1 MPADAI
7 QVRLMSAV
15 DLPAVNRIGGAS
27 DPYAVLQIIRTKE
40 SYTSDVC
47 LNTVNPT
54 WYQCFVFHHVH
65 PSDVLSISL
74 FDKNMMHPDV
84 ALGTAYISVG
94 HALSQASAV
103 VSQAA
108 FKPSTHVPPSPH
120 DIDSA
125 YPFVPHVPPDAI
137 PVPPSPSATLPRS
150 ATTPMTPNSATP
162 PTYYPSPPK
171 TPPRNIG
178 SADTFSS
185 MPSSPSFSSGEGPSY
200 YPTGEMAFHP
210 HKPNLS
216 SEAGIANFSNISPQN
231 PPTDG
236 GASLADAPT
245 QRSMSISYGV
255 APQGSLSLIVAPDSV
270 ASLCAMV
277 PTKVYK
283 RFQINKHFEPSAYRK
298 SSSHSSGLNAIRRHV
313 AGIVMNGIERAKPL
327 HPAINSLHPIRAV
340 FQEQSTW
347 KISMLGVLDVF
358 GAKRHSW
365 NRSYPA
371 AQKIF
376 QGPGSVVAARLVKL
390 QHSYLY
396 GGAMGPLQ
404 NLREGLQEVRGGIL
418 DAKDFCEVLDYG
430 HRRGK
435 PRLFTYV
442 LMPERL
448 YMAETGAEF
457 FRDMMSKHAMHCSA
471 SPEVVY
477 AGELQFLVEGYG
489 TSNPK
494 AKLILDNNSGTYA
507 PGKEDLPRVA
517 EVFRRNFPG
526 LDVLAL
532 DFRDPYLKSLQT
544 QLPPPNQE
552 ETVY

>member
-1 MPADAI
+1 MTSDAI

-40 SYTSDVC
+40 SYTSEVC

-74 FDKNMMHPDV
+74 FDKNIMTSDV

-94 HALSQASAV
+94 HALSHAAAV

-108 FKPSTHVPPSPH
+108 FKPAHVPPAQH
-120 DIDSA
+120 HVDSVH
-125 YPFVPHVPPDAI
+125 PSVPHVPPDAI
-137 PVPPSPSATLPRS
+137 PVPPNPSATMS
-150 ATTPMTPNSATP
+150 NSATP

-171 TPPRNIG
+171 TPPLNIG
-178 SADTFSS
+178 STDTFSS
-185 MPSSPSFSSGEGPSY
+185 MRSSPSFSSGEGPSY
-200 YPTGEMAFHP
+200 YPTAEKAFHP

-216 SEAGIANFSNISPQN
+216 SEAGIRNFSNVSPAN
-231 PPTDG
+231 PATDG

-245 QRSMSISYGV
+245 QRAMAMSYGV
-255 APQGSLSLIVAPDSV
+255 APQGSLSLIVAPAWV

-277 PTKVYK
+277 PSKVFK
-283 RFQINKHFEPSAYRK
+283 RFQINKHFESPSHRK
-298 SSSHSSGLNAIRRHV
+298 STSHSSGLNAIRRHV
-313 AGIVMNGIERAKPL
+313 AGIVMNGFEKAKPL

-340 FQEQSTW
+340 FQEHSTW

-358 GAKRHSW
+358 GNKRHSW
-365 NRSYPA
+365 NRSYQA

-376 QGPGSVVAARLVKL
+376 QGPGSLVAARLVKL

-418 DAKDFCEVLDYG
+418 DARDFCEILDYG

-489 TSNPK
+489 TSNPQ
-494 AKLILDNNSGTYA
+494 AKLIVDNNSGTYS

-544 QLPPPNQE
+544 HLPPPNQE
-552 ETVY
+552 ETIY